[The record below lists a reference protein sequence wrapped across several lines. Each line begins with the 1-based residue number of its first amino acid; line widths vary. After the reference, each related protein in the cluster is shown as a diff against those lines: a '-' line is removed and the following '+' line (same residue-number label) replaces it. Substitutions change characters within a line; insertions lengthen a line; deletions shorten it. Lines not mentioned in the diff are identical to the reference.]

1 MALKHLLRPAPTPAA
16 ERPSGI
22 TCPKYVRGEGK
33 RCAHFKASGACA
45 LPDEFMCVEWLK
57 TNGKA
62 LPAPPEP
69 TPAPRTTEQSQ
80 AEASAPRGLTTAD
93 FESFK
98 ALGVEVRL
106 RSNTYGEF
114 WLVPAYTGQP
124 RKELTL
130 EHAAAVLRVLEAFPG
145 SQVIS
150 FEKHTNP
157 ERLERPPRRS

>member
-1 MALKHLLRPAPTPAA
+1 MALKHLLRPTPTPEAQ
-16 ERPSGI
+16 RPSGI

-33 RCAHFKASGACA
+33 RCAHFKANGACA

-57 TNGKA
+57 ANAKA

-69 TPAPRTTEQSQ
+69 APTTEQSQ
-80 AEASAPRGLTTAD
+80 VEAAPRGITTAD
-93 FESFK
+93 FESFRV
-98 ALGVEVRL
+98 LGVEVRL
-106 RSNTYGEF
+106 RSDTYGEF
-114 WLVPAYTGQP
+114 WLVPAYTGPP

>member
-16 ERPSGI
+16 DRPSGI

-33 RCAHFKASGACA
+33 RCAHFKANGACA

-57 TNGKA
+57 ANGKA
-62 LPAPPEP
+62 APAPPEP
-69 TPAPRTTEQSQ
+69 APAPRTTEQSH
-80 AEASAPRGLTTAD
+80 AEAAPRGLTTAD

-106 RSNTYGEF
+106 RSDTYGEF

-145 SQVIS
+145 SQVLS